1 MVKDTTLYE
10 RLEIPPQ
17 SSESEIKKAFMK
29 LSKVWHPDKNSNSEE
44 STKKFQEIYEAKE
57 ILLDQT
63 KRELY
68 DRHGMDAFNND
79 NGNDMQNP
87 FSGFEQFFGGGSSFG
102 GGFNFGHQRQRKENE
117 DIEETLNVE
126 LNQLYNEE
134 TIDFT
139 YKYKHY
145 CQPCN
150 GEGTKN
156 GLPSKCEACAGKGM
170 RIQIIR
176 MGPMIQQVMSNCNEC
191 NGSGKNN
198 SNRDNKCTLCNGVCF
213 NYKDK
218 TIQIPLKSGL
228 VHGNIITMHNKG
240 HIFKNHKSSLKITIN
255 ELKHNVF
262 IHINNDLF
270 VNININLNQAL
281 FGFHKIIKHLDNREL
296 YITSTKITNFNTI
309 RKIQNEGMKN
319 INQKN
324 KGDLYIKFNII
335 LPNKELIEVN
345 PEFKEH
351 FKRLLNILDQEEVKQ
366 EETIANTPNLIK
378 YNLIDLSQNITD
390 NILKIMTE
398 SQSTQNTRQEQHS
411 RHEQNPNCVQS

>member
-1 MVKDTTLYE
+1 MVKETILYE
-10 RLEIPPQ
+10 RLEISPQ

-29 LSKVWHPDKNSNSEE
+29 LSKIWHPDKNNNSEE
-44 STKKFQEIYEAKE
+44 STKKFQEINEAKE

-68 DRHGMDAFNND
+68 DKHGMNAFNND
-79 NGNDMQNP
+79 NGNDMQHP
-87 FSGFEQFFGGGSSFG
+87 FSGFEQFFGGG
-102 GGFNFGHQRQRKENE
+102 GGFNFGHHKQREENE
-117 DIEETLNVE
+117 DIEETLNIH

-156 GLPSKCEACAGKGM
+156 GLPSMCESCNGKGV
-170 RIQIIR
+170 RIQIIK
-176 MGPMIQQVMSNCNEC
+176 MGPMIQQVMCNCNEC

-198 SNRDNKCTLCNGVCF
+198 NSNHGNKCTTCNGTCF
-213 NYKDK
+213 SYKEK

-228 VHGNIITMHNKG
+228 VHGNIITMHHKG
-240 HIFKNHKSSLKITIN
+240 HIFKNHKSSLKLNIN
-255 ELKHNVF
+255 ELKHDIF
-262 IHINNDLF
+262 IHYNNDLF
-270 VNININLNQAL
+270 INININLYQAL

-296 YITSTKITNFNTI
+296 YITSSTITNFNTI

-335 LPNKELIEVN
+335 LPTKDLLDLN
-345 PEFKEH
+345 PEFKDH
-351 FKRLLNILDQEEVKQ
+351 FKRLLSILDQD
-366 EETIANTPNLIK
+366 ETKIENTIINTPNLIK
-378 YNLIDLSQNITD
+378 HDLTDLNQIISD
-390 NILKIMTE
+390 NILKIMSE
-398 SQSTQNTRQEQHS
+398 SNIHHNNSRQEQNNNS
-411 RHEQNPNCVQS
+411 RQEQNPNCVQS